1 MECNGNEV
9 EETRKEIVM
18 EWNAVVTK
26 KKQKAKVGTQVHM
39 LKRL

>member
-18 EWNAVVTK
+18 EWNVVVTK
-26 KKQKAKVGTQVHM
+26 LQKKERK
-39 LKRL
+39 L

>member
-18 EWNAVVTK
+18 EWNVVVTK
-26 KKQKAKVGTQVHM
+26 LQKKERKLWWNGMQG
-39 LKRL
+39 